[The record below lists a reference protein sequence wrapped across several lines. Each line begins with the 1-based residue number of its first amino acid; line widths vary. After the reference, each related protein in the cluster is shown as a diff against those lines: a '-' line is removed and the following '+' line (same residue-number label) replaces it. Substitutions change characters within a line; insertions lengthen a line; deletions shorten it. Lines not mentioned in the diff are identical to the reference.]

1 MFNKHINA
9 RLKGR
14 QVLVLFHQV
23 AHPDRSVGGKRTTI
37 LPIKWEANTGVAGKE
52 SE

>member
-14 QVLVLFHQV
+14 QVLVLLYQV
-23 AHPDRSVGGKRTTI
+23 AHPDRSVGGKRTLI
-37 LPIKWEANTGVAGKE
+37 LILAG
-52 SE
+52 